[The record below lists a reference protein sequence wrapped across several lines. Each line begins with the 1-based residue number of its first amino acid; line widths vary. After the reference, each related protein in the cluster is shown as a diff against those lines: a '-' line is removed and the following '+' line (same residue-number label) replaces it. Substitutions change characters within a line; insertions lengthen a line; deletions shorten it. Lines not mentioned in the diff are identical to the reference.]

1 MSLSA
6 NLIFPFPHTYTD
18 FSNVIFRTY
27 FQYQLNGILKEVFL
41 HLEEKC
47 VPIPLI
53 LKRTRVETRDNEI

>member
-1 MSLSA
+1 M
-6 NLIFPFPHTYTD
+6 T
-18 FSNVIFRTY
+18 FRIY
-27 FQYQLNGILKEVFL
+27 FQYQLNGILKEAFL